1 MHTRIAYIL
10 IISSLVSLSAYA
22 QNTSI
27 QLPKPDTLGGKPLM
41 QVLKARKSSRT
52 FSDKKLPDQI
62 VANLLWAGF
71 GINRSDGHRTA
82 PSAMNWQEIDVFVF
96 TADGV
101 FLYDARSH
109 SLQPVVKGDFRARTG
124 KQDFVATA
132 PLNLVYVADF
142 KRVKSRTPEDATQF
156 SAADCGF
163 IAENVYLYCAS
174 EGLAVVVRASVD
186 HQEIAKL
193 LNLGPEQ
200 KVILAQTIGFPK

>member
-10 IISSLVSLSAYA
+10 VISFLISLSAYA
-22 QNTSI
+22 QTVSI

-52 FSDKKLPDQI
+52 FSDKKLPDHI
-62 VANLLWAGF
+62 LSNLLWATF
-71 GINRSDGHRTA
+71 GINRPDGHRTA

-96 TADGV
+96 TAEGV
-101 FLYDARSH
+101 YLYDARGH
-109 SLQPVVKGDFRARTG
+109 SLQPVLKGDFRVTTG

-132 PLNLVYVADF
+132 PINLVYVADF
-142 KRVKSRTPEDATQF
+142 RRVKSRTPEDAAQF

-163 IAENVYLYCAS
+163 IAENAYLYCAS
-174 EGLAVVVRASVD
+174 EGLSVVVRASVD

-193 LNLGPEQ
+193 LSLSPEQ